1 LRLPLTLVTS
11 LRRYNGTSAAPL
23 GILSVFDGS
32 VGVIP
37 QREANYSQQ
46 VARPRSTPLTAC
58 PSLRV
63 PHCMSLTACPSLHVP
78 HCVSLTGCLPTGPS
92 HSHTSTHECSVL
104 VRPACTSHPR
114 VSLTRPACTLAS
126 IPPVEI
132 KPSRA
137 APQSPWVGPGGAI
150 SMSRFHSHRPTPSS
164 AANRRA
170 APCEA
175 QGAVPAQSGANPT
188 MSAMQ
193 RAQRTGVCEP

>member
-1 LRLPLTLVTS
+1 MSLTLHVPHCMS
-11 LRRYNGTSAAPL
+11 LTVCASLHVPHCV
-23 GILSVFDGS
+23 S
-32 VGVIP
+32 
-37 QREANYSQQ
+37 
-46 VARPRSTPLTAC
+46 LTAC
-58 PSLRV
+58 PSLR
-63 PHCMSLTACPSLHVP
+63 VP

-92 HSHTSTHECSVL
+92 HSYTSTHECSVL
-104 VRPACTSHPR
+104 MRPACTSHPR
-114 VSLTRPACTLAS
+114 VSLTRPACTSAS

-132 KPSRA
+132 KPSQA
-137 APQSPWVGPGGAI
+137 APQSPWVGPESPWVGPGGAI